1 MSTSTFCST
10 AARMLRD
17 KYAELLLL
25 PYSSMSGNLFA
36 KKVITSQEK
45 LEIEGLI
52 GLKQMEKVTDIIIL
66 SLNCND
72 TTKYKGFLEAMEES
86 DDLVLEK
93 KAKDLGK

>member
-25 PYSSMSGNLFA
+25 PYSSMSRNLFA

-86 DDLVLEK
+86 DDSVLEK